1 MRKAHAALLLPLLLG
16 ACAGTFSGSGVGRLE
31 SPVAGRG
38 GEPAALRADPVG
50 SWRSAPGV
58 WVAGARYAPSA
69 SFETARAPLLHHRLA
84 AEAGSAR
91 SAGLHP
97 YGRLQL
103 EYGTVRAGE
112 VPAERLEATPQPEL
126 LRSWGVRLDA
136 GVRGQLTR
144 RTSLRA
150 GAGVDRS
157 AGLGESA
164 VSLPDLTRTHASV
177 RVSHHRSRSTRLEA
191 GVQASHVTLAESA
204 LLLETELRAI
214 RELTPALAVFAAA
227 GGAAAGQAGAGA
239 EARPIATAGASYAST
254 DAARSANA
262 SLGTRPEFDR
272 LDGTLRQRLHGQL
285 AVDARLAGEV
295 RLALRA
301 QGTGDLPGAE
311 EARRLFSADLS
322 LSTRVGQGWRGELG
336 LRAFVQDGA
345 MLDEATPAPSR
356 SRLYFGF
363 ARHLD

>member
-1 MRKAHAALLLPLLLG
+1 MRKAHAALLLPLLVG
-16 ACAGTFSGSGVGRLE
+16 ACAGTFSGSGAARLE

-58 WVAGARYAPSA
+58 WVVGARYAPSA

-97 YGRLQL
+97 YGRLHL

-112 VPAERLEATPQPEL
+112 VPAEGFEATPQPEL

-144 RTSLRA
+144 RTSLHA

-164 VSLPDLTRTHASV
+164 VSLPELTRTHSSV

-191 GVQASHVTLAESA
+191 GVQASHVALAESA
-204 LLLETELRAI
+204 LLFETDLRA
-214 RELTPALAVFAAA
+214 THQFSTALAVFAAA
-227 GGAAAGQAGAGA
+227 GGAAARQPGARA
-239 EARPIATAGASYAST
+239 EARPIATAGATYTST
-254 DAARSANA
+254 DAARSASA

-285 AVDARLAGEV
+285 AVNAHLGGEA
-295 RLALRA
+295 RLALRV

-322 LSTRVGQGWRGELG
+322 LSTRVGQQWRGELG
-336 LRAFVQDGA
+336 VRAFVQDGA
-345 MLDEATPAPSR
+345 RLHGVTPAPSR

-363 ARHLD
+363 ARRFD